1 MYVCRPSCGLAMRC
15 VDGGAAIPGLAE
27 ASCAP
32 HLAVGLVAPGFDHP
46 LGMVAVTLSLGY
58 KLSRVR

>member
-1 MYVCRPSCGLAMRC
+1 MRC
-15 VDGGAAIPGLAE
+15 VDGGAAIPGLAK